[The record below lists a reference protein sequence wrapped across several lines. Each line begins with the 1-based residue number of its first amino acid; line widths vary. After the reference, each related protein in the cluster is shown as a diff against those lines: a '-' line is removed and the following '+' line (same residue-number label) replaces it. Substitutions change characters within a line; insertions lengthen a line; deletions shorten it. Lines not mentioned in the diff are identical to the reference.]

1 MKQSSASYLPLLLL
15 LASTSAAD
23 DKSVPSTPSR
33 RVHLD
38 KCHITLIDHVTL
50 ASDRTGILK
59 AVKYKEGDSA
69 TKGSLVALI
78 ADEVAQ
84 ANLAVA
90 EKKASNENELNFARI
105 AKKAA
110 DSEHD
115 RMLKANQLAVEKGG
129 REPVAQLEIDKS
141 KLAAD
146 KAGISISAAEHELGL
161 NKLNAAVT
169 AAELNTYSVLAE
181 FDGVVTRIY
190 KKKGEAV
197 RQGDPVAEIIN
208 TDRVRVEGY
217 VPLADLRYAKQGAK
231 VYVRLNVADHD
242 LPEEKE
248 VFEGQITF
256 VDVVSEPID
265 RTTRIYAEVRNRD
278 NILRAGL
285 EATMEIEVESPSA
298 TAKSPTEKESESAK
312 KVVEPPSD
320 QK

>member
-1 MKQSSASYLPLLLL
+1 MKQSNVSCLPLLLL
-15 LASTSAAD
+15 LATTSTAD
-23 DKSVPSTPSR
+23 EKSVTPTPAR
-33 RVHLD
+33 RVKLD

-59 AVKYKEGDSA
+59 AVKYKEGDLA
-69 TKGSLVALI
+69 TKGSLVVLI

-84 ANLAVA
+84 ANLAAA

-110 DSEHD
+110 DSERD
-115 RMLKANQLAVEKGG
+115 RMINANKIAVEKGG
-129 REPVAQLEIDKS
+129 KEPVAQLDIDKS
-141 KLAAD
+141 QLAAD
-146 KAGISISAAEHELGL
+146 KAGISITAAEHELGL

-169 AAELNTYSVLAE
+169 AAELRTYSVLAE

-217 VPLADLRYAKQGAK
+217 VPLVDLRYAKQGAK
-231 VYVRLNVADHD
+231 VYVRLNVADLD

-248 VFEGQITF
+248 VFEGRITF

-265 RTTRIYAEVRNRD
+265 RTTRIYAEVQNRD

-285 EATMEIEVESPSA
+285 EATMEIEVETPST
-298 TAKSPTEKESESAK
+298 TAKSAPEKELENAK
-312 KVVEPPSD
+312 KEVEATSG
-320 QK
+320 Q

>member
-1 MKQSSASYLPLLLL
+1 MNMKQRRIPCFSLLILLTAS
-15 LASTSAAD
+15 SAAD
-23 DKSVPSTPSR
+23 ETASPAPGVH
-33 RVHLD
+33 RVTLE

-59 AVKYKEGDSA
+59 SVEFKEGHSVVA
-69 TKGSLVALI
+69 GSLVALI

-90 EKKASNENELNFARI
+90 EKKAANDIELEFSKI

-110 DSEHD
+110 ESELN
-115 RMLKANQLAVEKGG
+115 RLIKANQLAVEKGG
-129 REPVAQLEIDKS
+129 KEPVPQLEIDKA

-146 KAGISISAAEHELGL
+146 KAALSIQMAEHELAL

-169 AAELNTYSVLAE
+169 AAELKTYSVLAQ

-190 KKKGEAV
+190 RKKGEAV
-197 RQGDPVAEIIN
+197 RQGDPVAEVVN
-208 TDRVRVEGY
+208 TDRVRVEGN
-217 VPLADLRYAKQGAK
+217 VPFNNLRHAKQGAK
-231 VYVRLNVADHD
+231 VLVRLSAIDSDPLHV
-242 LPEEKE
+242 KE
-248 VFEGQITF
+248 VFEGKITF

-285 EATMEIEVESPSA
+285 EATMEIEVDGQLTSKTP
-298 TAKSPTEKESESAK
+298 
-312 KVVEPPSD
+312 
-320 QK
+320 

>member
-1 MKQSSASYLPLLLL
+1 MKHSSVSYLPLLML
-15 LASTSAAD
+15 LATTSVAD
-23 DKSVPSTPSR
+23 EKPVPPAKTG

-59 AVKYKEGDSA
+59 TVKYKEGDLA
-69 TKGSLVALI
+69 TKGSLVVLI

-84 ANLAVA
+84 ANLAAA
-90 EKKASNENELNFARI
+90 EKKASNEVELNFARI

-115 RMLKANQLAVEKGG
+115 RMINANKIAVEKGG
-129 REPVAQLEIDKS
+129 REPVAQLDIDKAQ
-141 KLAAD
+141 LAAD
-146 KAGISISAAEHELGL
+146 KAGLSINQAEHELAL

-217 VPLADLRYAKQGAK
+217 VPLVDLRYAKQGAK

-248 VFEGQITF
+248 VFEGRITF

-265 RTTRIYAEVRNRD
+265 RTTRIYAEVQNRD

-285 EATMEIEVESPSA
+285 EASMEIEVETAP
-298 TAKSPTEKESESAK
+298 AKSGPEKELENAK
-312 KVVEPPSD
+312 K
-320 QK
+320 